1 LSIGDL
7 PPDTKAGEQIEYLIE
22 VTDSSRIEPF
32 TNRLILVAQAG
43 SPYNG
48 GEAGRGSK
56 RKGKAGGGSLLAL
69 PEVKTVTEEHWSDP
83 PGFDGESALKVV
95 AADLSSDAVVY
106 DFFVNVDNK
115 YLRIAQKE
123 SKSDAHLLEK
133 KFTYGLVLIGMAMLQ
148 DHQYQARLDA
158 DADGHGGDSLA
169 EDAVA
174 ATTRALAPILLPLV
188 EAIGGLSADDV

>member
-1 LSIGDL
+1 L
-7 PPDTKAGEQIEYLIE
+7 PPGTKAGEQVEYLIE

-43 SPYNG
+43 SPYSG

-56 RKGKAGGGSLLAL
+56 RKGKAGAGALLVL
-69 PEVKTVTEEHWSDP
+69 PEGKTVTEEHRSDP

-95 AADLSSDAVVY
+95 AADLSSDAVAY
-106 DFFVNVDNK
+106 DFFVNAGNK

-123 SKSDAHLLEK
+123 SRSDAHLLEK

-148 DHQYQARLDA
+148 DHQHQARMGA
-158 DADGHGGDSLA
+158 DADGHGGDSLV
-169 EDAVA
+169 EDGVA
-174 ATTRALAPILLPLV
+174 ATPRALAPILLPLI